1 MLRIRNTAD
10 NNGFV
15 SLVLI
20 IVVMVRHPVE
30 RVLLEGADGDAAD
43 AGAGLSGR
51 EESRILCQVILL
63 H

>member
-1 MLRIRNTAD
+1 MNAD
-10 NNGFV
+10 TKGFE

-20 IVVMVRHPVE
+20 MVVMFRHPVE

-51 EESRILCQVILL
+51 QESGVLCQVIFL

>member
-1 MLRIRNTAD
+1 MNAD
-10 NNGFV
+10 NKGFV

-20 IVVMVRHPVE
+20 LMGFMVRHPVE

-51 EESRILCQVILL
+51 QESRVLCQVILL